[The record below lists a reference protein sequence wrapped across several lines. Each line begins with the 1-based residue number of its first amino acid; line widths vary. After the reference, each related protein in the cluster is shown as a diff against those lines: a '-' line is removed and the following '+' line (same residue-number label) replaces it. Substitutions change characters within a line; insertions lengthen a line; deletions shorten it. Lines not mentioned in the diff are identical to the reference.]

1 MTESERHSA
10 LSAHAHTEKD
20 ESHAMSGVHA
30 DPLLDFADHEE
41 LQVDGVGGTTFRPH
55 RRWNTPGIA
64 RDRRGRGA
72 CLSRSMFPSRRDRK
86 ATFAPISKG
95 DVHAALNS
103 RGP

>member
-41 LQVDGVGGTTFRPH
+41 LQVDGVGGSTFRPH
-55 RRWNTPGIA
+55 RRWNTPGSPEIGEDEA
-64 RDRRGRGA
+64 PALYLGLCSRRGVTEKPH
-72 CLSRSMFPSRRDRK
+72 SRQFPR
-86 ATFAPISKG
+86 ATFTQP
-95 DVHAALNS
+95 
-103 RGP
+103 